1 MQHIPLGR
9 SGLAVSRMGYGCMS
23 LSYEPRDDRQAE
35 AVLRR
40 AVELGATFFDTADK
54 YGKGHNERLVGRVL
68 RDRADDIVLASKFGF
83 VGSAEDPKGVDG
95 RPEHVRA
102 ACEASLRRL
111 GMDVIDLY
119 YLHRVDP
126 AVSIEE
132 TVGAMGELV
141 TAGKVRAL
149 GLSEA
154 SPATIR
160 RAHAVHPIAALQ
172 TEYSLWSR
180 EPERELLG
188 TCRQLGITFV
198 AYSPLGIGFLTG
210 RVKAPGEAPTG
221 SRLGRSERI
230 QQGNLEHN
238 LALVDQL
245 GSVAAD
251 LGCTPGQVALAWV
264 LACGGGDLVPIPGTR
279 NISHL
284 EENLG
289 ALQVEL
295 GPEHLSRLDKRFHAD
310 APAGRRKSAAGLA
323 IVNR

>member
-1 MQHIPLGR
+1 MQHVPLGR
-9 SGLAVSRMGYGCMS
+9 SGLAVSRLGYGCMS
-23 LSYEPRDDRQAE
+23 LSYEPRHDRNAE
-35 AVLRR
+35 ALLDR
-40 AVELGATFFDTADK
+40 AMDLGVTFFDTADK
-54 YGKGHNERLVGRVL
+54 YGKGHNEKLVGRAL
-68 RDRADDIVLASKFGF
+68 GHRADDIVLASKFGF
-83 VGSAEDPKGVDG
+83 VGSPEDPKGVDG
-95 RPEHVRA
+95 RPEHVQA

-111 GMDVIDLY
+111 GMEVIDLY

-126 AVSIEE
+126 AVPIEE
-132 TVGAMGELV
+132 TVGTMAELV

-154 SPATIR
+154 APATIR

-180 EPERELLG
+180 EPEQHLLD
-188 TCRQLGITFV
+188 TCRELGITFV

-210 RVKAPGEAPTG
+210 RVTAPEEAPKG

-230 QQGNLEHN
+230 QRGNLERN
-238 LALVDQL
+238 LALVAHL
-245 GSVAAD
+245 ASLAD
-251 LGCTPGQVALAWV
+251 ALGCTPGQVALAWV
-264 LACGGGDLVPIPGTR
+264 LARGIHVVPIPGTR

-295 GPEHLSRLDKRFHAD
+295 RPDHVHRLDRLFHAD
-310 APAGRRKSAAGLA
+310 APAGRRKSTAGMA